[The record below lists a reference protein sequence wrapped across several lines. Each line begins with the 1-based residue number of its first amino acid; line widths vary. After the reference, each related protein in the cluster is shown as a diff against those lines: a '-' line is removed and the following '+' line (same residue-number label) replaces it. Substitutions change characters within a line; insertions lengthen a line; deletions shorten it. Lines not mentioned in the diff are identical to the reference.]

1 MKLKTLVITVA
12 LLAGLSLVAY
22 LRNRPVSEAPAD
34 PRVGKA
40 VLDAET
46 ASKAGGLV
54 ITDQGKKVELAR
66 GADGVWRVT
75 SYYGLPASFDKIARF
90 VQDLN
95 EAKVDRFV
103 TSNPGTIARLEF
115 KDSVVSIRDQDGKE
129 IWSVTLG
136 KTPDSGNGRFIRFGT
151 EPKAFF
157 SSLHAW
163 LDTDSKAWAST
174 ALVPAKPEDIAKVEI
189 PFDGGKTVILS
200 RTKKDAPW
208 TAEATPAGHRVAADK
223 ASSAVSTLTALTFS
237 DTADSKDAAAAA
249 ASKYMRTFR
258 LTTFDGKT
266 LTVSL
271 GRTPEVKTLKVPAA
285 DAKEPIAPPP
295 VTADGKAD
303 IKPITPEFDTTPA
316 GPVFAVVGSSDARAP
331 INDLMRLRAFKVD
344 DFSFTG
350 LPQKADE
357 LFEPA
362 PAVPGK

>member
-22 LRNRPVSEAPAD
+22 LRNRPMAEAPAD

-40 VLDAET
+40 VLDADT
-46 ASKAGGLV
+46 ASRAAGLV

-66 GADGVWRVT
+66 GADGAWRVT
-75 SYYGLPASFDKIARF
+75 SYFGLPASFDKIARF

-103 TSNPGTIARLEF
+103 TSSPETIARLEF
-115 KDSVVSIRDQDGKE
+115 KDSVVSVRDQDGKE

-136 KTPDSGNGRFIRFGT
+136 KTPESGNGRFIRFGT

-163 LDTDSKAWAST
+163 LDTDSKGWAST

-189 PFDGGKTVILS
+189 PFDGAKTVVLS
-200 RTKKDAPW
+200 RAKKDAPW
-208 TAEATPAGHRVAADK
+208 TTDATPAGRKLSADK
-223 ASSAVSTLTALTFS
+223 VSSAVSTLTALTFS
-237 DTADSKDAAAAA
+237 DTTDPKDGAAAA
-249 ASKYMRTFR
+249 ASKYARTFR

-266 LTVSL
+266 LTVAL

-316 GPVFAVVGSSDARAP
+316 GPVFAVVTSSDAHAP
-331 INDLMRLRAFKVD
+331 INDLMKLRAFKVD

-362 PAVPGK
+362 PAK

>member
-12 LLAGLSLVAY
+12 LLAGLSVVAF
-22 LRNRPVSEAPAD
+22 LRNMPASEAPAD
-34 PRVGKA
+34 PRVGKP

-46 ASKAGGLV
+46 ASRAGGLV
-54 ITDQGKKVELAR
+54 ISDQGKKVELAR
-66 GADGVWRVT
+66 GPDGAWRVT
-75 SYYGLPASFDKIARF
+75 SYFGLPANFDKIARF

-103 TSNPGTIARLEF
+103 TSSPETIARLEF
-115 KDSVVSIRDQDGKE
+115 KDSVVSVRDQDGKE

-136 KTPDSGNGRFIRFGT
+136 KTPESGNGRFIRFGA

-163 LDTDSKAWAST
+163 LDTDSKGWAS
-174 ALVPAKPEDIAKVEI
+174 AQLVTAKPEDIAKVEI
-189 PFDGGKTVILS
+189 PFDGGKTVVLS
-200 RTKKDAPW
+200 RAKKDAPW
-208 TAEATPAGHRVAADK
+208 TADAAPAGQKVAADK
-223 ASSAVSTLTALTFS
+223 ASSTVSTLTALTFS
-237 DTADSKDAAAAA
+237 DTTEPKDAAAAA

-266 LTVSL
+266 LTVAL

-285 DAKEPIAPPP
+285 DSKEPIAPPP

-303 IKPITPEFDTTPA
+303 IKPIMPEFDTTPA
-316 GPVFAVVGSSDARAP
+316 GPVFAVVTSSDAHAP
-331 INDLMRLRAFKVD
+331 INDLMKLRGFKVD

-362 PAVPGK
+362 PGK

>member
-22 LRNRPVSEAPAD
+22 LRNRPVSEAPTDA
-34 PRVGKA
+34 RVGKA
-40 VLDAET
+40 VLEADT
-46 ASKAGGLV
+46 ASKAAGLV
-54 ITDQGKKVELAR
+54 ISDQGKKVELAR
-66 GADGVWRVT
+66 GADGTWRVT
-75 SYYGLPASFDKIARF
+75 SYFGLPASFDKIARF

-103 TSNPGTIARLEF
+103 TSSPETIARLEF
-115 KDSVVSIRDQDGKE
+115 KDSVVSIRDQEGKE

-136 KTPDSGNGRFIRFGT
+136 KTPESGNGRFIRFGT

-163 LDTDSKAWAST
+163 LDTDSKGWAI
-174 ALVPAKPEDIAKVEI
+174 AGLVPAKPEDIAKVEI
-189 PFDGGKTVILS
+189 PFDGGKTVVLS
-200 RTKKDAPW
+200 RVKKDTPW
-208 TAEATPAGHRVAADK
+208 TADATPAGQKVAADK

-237 DTADSKDAAAAA
+237 ETTDPKDDTAAA

-266 LTVSL
+266 LTVAL

-303 IKPITPEFDTTPA
+303 IKPITPEFETTPA
-316 GPVFAVVGSSDARAP
+316 GPVFAVVTSSDAHAP
-331 INDLMRLRAFKVD
+331 INDLMKLRAFKVD

-357 LFEPA
+357 LFEA
-362 PAVPGK
+362 ASGK